1 MREKKTYWFNPKTRE
16 VEVGPQSLAVDRLGP
31 FATAEE
37 AARAEQII
45 SERARRIREE
55 DEQED

>member
-1 MREKKTYWFNPKTRE
+1 MQEKLSYWFNPKTRE
-16 VEVGPQSLAVDRLGP
+16 VEVGPQSLAVDRFGP